1 MKLQI
6 ILLAAL
12 LAVVTGCRTP
22 QHTILAASGT
32 SIGLEIAENPSTQLY
47 HAKLGY
53 VRTEL
58 ALVPSNRANGE
69 IGDTT
74 TGNGAK
80 DTGNVVMELHYG
92 NIFNLKSSSIYQ
104 RLAVGDIAVAQP
116 GAAFMFAKG
125 TDGNLDP
132 AVAKAVSESIKGV
145 PASDPKVTASKL
157 PLAQSYSN
165 VANKADWDTVAKA
178 QGYASF
184 SAFLTD
190 TKATQ
195 EKVDAM
201 TKALKDAG
209 LTQ

>member
-1 MKLQI
+1 MKHYFAI
-6 ILLAAL
+6 IAVMAAL
-12 LAVVTGCRTP
+12 VTGCRTP
-22 QHTILAASGT
+22 QHMILAASGT

-58 ALVPSNRANGE
+58 AVVPSNRSNGE

-80 DTGNVVMELHYG
+80 DTGNVVMELQYG
-92 NIFNLKSSSIYQ
+92 NIFSLKSSSIYQ

-116 GAAFMFAKG
+116 GAAFMFAKN
-125 TDGNLDP
+125 TDGTLDP
-132 AVAKAVSESIKGV
+132 ATAKAVSDSIKGV
-145 PASDPKVTASKL
+145 PSSNPTVTANKL
-157 PLAQSYSN
+157 PLANTYSG

-178 QGYASF
+178 QGYTSF
-184 SAFLTD
+184 SAFLID
-190 TKATQ
+190 AKATQ

-201 TKALKDAG
+201 SKALKDAG
-209 LTQ
+209 LIQ